1 MDQTPSTNRIPVG
14 LDAFQRFFRHEVSG
28 SLPLFLATAVA
39 LIWANLSFSSYA
51 AIWHMELSVHMGAFM
66 VGKSLAHWIDEALMA
81 LFFFIVGLEIKYEIL
96 VGELASLRK
105 ALLPVMAAI
114 GGMLVPAGI
123 YAAFNHGRPTLQGWG
138 IPMATDIAFALAV
151 LALLS
156 RRIPLGLKVFLSAL
170 AIADD
175 LGAVLII
182 AIFYTRHIVWIYLA
196 VAVVFLVLI
205 LIANRLWIQNALVYA
220 ILGLG
225 VWAAFLGSGV
235 HATVAGVLVAMCIPA
250 RGRYETDT
258 FIKNVRFNLDRFQCG
273 PESCGFSILLNDQH
287 LEAVRAIEES
297 CHHVETPLQRLEYS
311 LQAWV
316 TYLII
321 PLFALANAGLYLGD
335 LNLSAA
341 LTHPVTIGILLG
353 LFAGK
358 PLGIGLFAL
367 GAARLLRIELPK
379 GVTMRHIIGAGCL
392 GGIGFTMSLF
402 ICGLSFVSLEN
413 LEFAKLGIL
422 SASALSAAAG
432 TIVLL
437 GGGQATELKSDAAEN
452 RAKMS

>member
-1 MDQTPSTNRIPVG
+1 MDQTPSVKREPVG

-51 AIWHMELSVHMGAFM
+51 AVWHMKLSLHLGSFM
-66 VGKSLAHWIDEALMA
+66 VSMSLAHWIDEALMV

-105 ALLPVMAAI
+105 ALLPVLAAI
-114 GGMLVPAGI
+114 GGMLVPACI
-123 YAAFNHGRPTLQGWG
+123 YVAFNHGSPTLQGWG

-156 RRIPLGLKVFLSAL
+156 SRIPLGLKVFLSAL

-175 LGAVLII
+175 LGAVLVI
-182 AIFYTRHIVWIYLA
+182 AIYYTQQIAWIHLA
-196 VAVVFLVLI
+196 VAAGFLVLI
-205 LIANRLWIQNALVYA
+205 LVANRLWVQNVLVYA
-220 ILGLG
+220 ILGIG

-258 FIKNVRFNLDRFQCG
+258 FIDNVRWNLDRFQCG
-273 PESCGFSILLNDQH
+273 PKSCGFSILLNEQH

-311 LQAWV
+311 LHAWV

-341 LTHPVTIGILLG
+341 LAHPVTIGIGLG

-358 PLGIGLFAL
+358 PLGISLFAL
-367 GAARLLRIELPK
+367 VATWLLQLELPK
-379 GVTMRHIIGAGCL
+379 GVTYRHIIGAGCL

-402 ICGLSFVSLEN
+402 ISGLTFGEHEK

-422 SASALSAAAG
+422 AASALSAAAG
-432 TIVLL
+432 TLVLL
-437 GGGQATELKSDAAEN
+437 GGRKSAVRLNNDA
-452 RAKMS
+452 